1 MKNMIE
7 RDALI
12 TKKYFLAHQKSNFI
26 IAIFSSEVEAKK
38 FLQSW
43 KIEMAKKAEYD

>member
-1 MKNMIE
+1 MTQ

-12 TKKYFLAHQKSNFI
+12 TKNYIFAHQKINFI
-26 IAIFSSEVEAKK
+26 IEIFSSEVEAKK

-43 KIEMAKKAEYD
+43 KIELAKNVEYDSA